1 MTTLRADNKRLTQS
15 VAELRADRR
24 AQDRKIRDLEH
35 QVALLQEKQLGSE
48 PVPVLPVEV
57 MAPPTPKDSARV
69 VGISSDGTEIV
80 YEGDAAVGRPA
91 IYDPARPAPPP
102 APARAARAPA
112 PAPV

>member
-69 VGISSDGTEIV
+69 VGISSDGPRSCTKATRRSVDLRSTIRRV
-80 YEGDAAVGRPA
+80 PRHHRLQRVPR
-91 IYDPARPAPPP
+91 ARPRPRPC
-102 APARAARAPA
+102 
-112 PAPV
+112 